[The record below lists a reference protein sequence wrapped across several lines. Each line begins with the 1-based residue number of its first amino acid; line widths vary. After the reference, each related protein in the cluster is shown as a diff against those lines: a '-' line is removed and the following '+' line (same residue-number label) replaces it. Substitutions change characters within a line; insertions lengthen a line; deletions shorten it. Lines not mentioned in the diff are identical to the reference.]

1 MKLSET
7 HSRPTS
13 CSTSNPMRG
22 QHLLASLLWAQVA
35 DLLPNVA
42 KKTRLLGFCATASNN
57 SPNAPK
63 FGFSGKK
70 RVDAPEPDTHN
81 SGRTVT
87 RQRLT
92 GSTVGYVAQLVRASH
107 S

>member
-1 MKLSET
+1 
-7 HSRPTS
+7 
-13 CSTSNPMRG
+13 MRG
-22 QHLLASLLWAQVA
+22 QHLLASFLSGQRR
-35 DLLPNVA
+35 DLGANVV
-42 KKTRLLGFCATASNN
+42 KKTRLLGFCTTAANN

-63 FGFSGKK
+63 FVFSNKK